1 MPEEGKDLD
10 GLLSG
15 TLDLTLHK
23 RVGIRKPR
31 LKAMPLLA
39 HPHLDSKLKR
49 VYMGVDLICCVFWGT
64 RARCRTVGRLDIR
77 WKA

>member
-39 HPHLDSKLKR
+39 HPHLDSRLKR
-49 VYMGVDLICCVFWGT
+49 VYMRFI
-64 RARCRTVGRLDIR
+64 
-77 WKA
+77 